1 MSEVRT
7 QGVIGES
14 VPRPDGPDKV
24 RGTFLFGSDLVAPGM
39 LFGKTVRSPHPHA
52 LVRSIDTTRALVLP
66 GVRAV
71 LTAADIPG
79 SNVFSLHK
87 PMDQP
92 VLVAVGSP
100 VMYRGEPVALVAAD
114 HPELARLAAEAVE
127 VDYELLDPL
136 LDPLA
141 ALARGSSLRTLTI
154 RRGDPAATA
163 AVVVEG
169 YYETGQQDQ
178 APLGPEAGLAIPR
191 QGGVDLHVATQ
202 ALHVD
207 LEQVESSLA
216 LPRGAVKLHLA
227 GVGGA
232 FGAREDLSI
241 HIHACLLALRT
252 GCPVK
257 MWYTRD
263 ESFVGHVHR
272 HPSKMWYATGA
283 DRDGSLVF
291 LRATLAFDGG
301 AYASSSGAVVANAAC
316 FGAGP
321 YRVPNV
327 LIWSGAARTNSVPNG
342 AMRGFGAV
350 QTCFA
355 HEAQMDRLAVALGMD
370 PLELRLKN
378 ALRSGDTLVTGQV
391 VSGAA
396 PVEECIR
403 ECSAL
408 PEPGPAT
415 NPLAL
420 PGGAGNIA
428 ESRTVVRGTGFA
440 IGFKNI
446 AYSEGHDDY
455 ATARVRLEMD
465 GDGEPVGLVK
475 TAASEV
481 GQGLVTIV
489 LQIARTELG
498 LARVRLLP
506 TDTEVG
512 DAGSS
517 SASRQTWMTG
527 GAVQRAAALVRDEV
541 LLRAGPPA
549 HSIAGGQVLDSEG
562 QPLAPLGL
570 FLREPIEREFEHH
583 HRQTSG
589 LDPDGQGDA
598 HVSFMFVAHRATVD
612 VDPEAGLA
620 RVVQVAT
627 AQDVGR
633 ALNPLQVHGQVEGGI
648 AQGVGFA
655 MMEEIQ
661 QRDGKIRNAS
671 FTDYLIPT
679 SLDMPGIS
687 ATLIEEPEPDA
698 PYGAKGAGE
707 PPLLSSPAAIAA
719 ALRMATGRTLNR
731 LPMSPDELAG
741 IAETTPPWQIEPG
754 QSPASG
760 KPVGSPPA
768 HSDESGASEES

>member
-1 MSEVRT
+1 
-7 QGVIGES
+7 
-14 VPRPDGPDKV
+14 
-24 RGTFLFGSDLVAPGM
+24 M
-39 LFGKTVRSPHPHA
+39 LFGKTVRSPHAHA
-52 LVRSIDTTRALVLP
+52 LVRSIDPSAALAMP

-71 LTAADIPG
+71 LTASDIPG
-79 SNVFSLHK
+79 TNLFSLHK

-92 VLVAVGSP
+92 VLVAVGSTAR
-100 VMYRGEPVALVAAD
+100 YRGEPVALVAAD
-114 HPELARLAAEAVE
+114 HPEQARLAAAAVV
-127 VDYELLDPL
+127 VDYLELEALTDSM
-136 LDPLA
+136 A
-141 ALARGSSLRTLTI
+141 ALAAGSALRTLTI
-154 RRGDPAATA
+154 RRGDPSATA
-163 AVVVEG
+163 DVVVDG

-191 QGGVDLHVATQ
+191 AGGIDLHVATQ

-207 LEQVESSLA
+207 LEQVEASLA
-216 LPRGAVKLHLA
+216 LPKGAVKLHLA

-252 GCPVK
+252 GKPVK
-257 MWYTRD
+257 MWYTRE

-272 HPSKMWYATGA
+272 HPARMWYSTGA
-283 DRDGSLVF
+283 DRAGNLVF
-291 LRATLAFDGG
+291 VRATLAFDGG

-327 LIWSGAARTNSVPNG
+327 LIWSGAARTNNVPNG

-355 HEAQMDRLAVALGMD
+355 HEGQMDRLAEALGMD
-370 PLELRLKN
+370 PLQLRLRN

-391 VSGAA
+391 VTGAA

-403 ECSAL
+403 ACMAIA
-408 PEPGPAT
+408 EPTAAADV
-415 NPLAL
+415 LQL
-420 PGGAGNIA
+420 PGGTGNIA
-428 ESRTVVRGTGFA
+428 EPGTVVRATAYA

-446 AYSEGHDDY
+446 AYSEGHDDF
-455 ATARVRLEMD
+455 ATARVRLELD
-465 GDGEPVGLVK
+465 TDGEAVGLVK

-489 LQIARTELG
+489 QQIARTELG
-498 LARVRLLP
+498 LERVRLLP
-506 TDTEVG
+506 ADTDVG

-527 GAVQRAAALVRDEV
+527 GAVQRAAALVADEV
-541 LLRAGPPA
+541 LRRAGPPA
-549 HSIAGGQVLDSEG
+549 RSLAGGHVLDAEG
-562 QPLAPLGL
+562 QPLAPISL
-570 FLREPIEREFEHH
+570 FLGEPIEREFENH
-583 HRQTSG
+583 HRPTSG

-620 RVVQVAT
+620 RVVEVAT
-627 AQDVGR
+627 AQDVGK
-633 ALNPLQVHGQVEGGI
+633 ALNPLQVHGQIEGGI

-655 MMEEIQ
+655 LMEEIQ
-661 QRDGKIRNAS
+661 QVDGRITNAS

-679 SLDMPGIS
+679 SLDMPDI
-687 ATLIEEPEPDA
+687 AAVLIEEPEPDA

-707 PPLLSSPAAIAA
+707 PPLISSPAAIVA
-719 ALRMATGRTLNR
+719 ALRRATGRPLNR
-731 LPMSPDELAG
+731 IPVSAGELAG
-741 IAETTPPWQIEPG
+741 IAETVPGWIVDAGEEP
-754 QSPASG
+754 STWRPR
-760 KPVGSPPA
+760 
-768 HSDESGASEES
+768 

>member
-1 MSEVRT
+1 MPERRT
-7 QGVIGES
+7 RGVIGES

-24 RGTFLFGSDLVAPGM
+24 SGSFLFGSDLVAPGM

-52 LVRSIDTTRALVLP
+52 LVRSIDTRRALAMP

-92 VLVAVGSP
+92 VLVATGRAAT
-100 VMYRGEPVALVAAD
+100 YRGEPIALVAAD
-114 HPELARLAAEAVE
+114 HPEQARQAAEALDIE
-127 VDYELLDPL
+127 YEE
-136 LDPLA
+136 LA
-141 ALARGSSLRTLTI
+141 ALTDSMVALASGSSLRTLTI
-154 RRGDPAATA
+154 RRGDPAARA
-163 AVVVEG
+163 AVVVDG

-191 QGGVDLHVATQ
+191 PGGIDLHVATQ

-207 LEQVESSLA
+207 LEQVEASLA
-216 LPRGAVKLHLA
+216 LPKGAVKLHLA

-241 HIHACLLALRT
+241 HIHSCLLALKT
-252 GCPVK
+252 GRPVK

-272 HPSKMWYATGA
+272 HPARMWYSTGA
-283 DRDGSLVF
+283 DTDGTLVF
-291 LRATLAFDGG
+291 VRATLAFDGG

-327 LIWSGAARTNSVPNG
+327 LIWSGAARTNNVPNG

-355 HEAQMDRLAVALGMD
+355 HEGQMDRLAAALGMD
-370 PLELRLKN
+370 PLQLRLKN
-378 ALRSGDTLVTGQV
+378 ALRTGDTLVTGQV
-391 VSGAA
+391 VTGAA

-403 ECSAL
+403 ACAAL
-408 PEPGPAT
+408 AEPSPASH
-415 NPLAL
+415 PLAL
-420 PGGAGNIA
+420 PGGTGNIA
-428 ESRTVVRGTGFA
+428 EAGSVTRGIGFA
-440 IGFKNI
+440 LGFKNI
-446 AYSEGHDDY
+446 AYSEGHDDH
-455 ATARVRLEMD
+455 ATARVRLQRD
-465 GDGEPVGLVK
+465 PDGEAVGLVK

-489 LQIARTELG
+489 EQIARTELG
-498 LARVRLLP
+498 LERVRLEP
-506 TDTEVG
+506 ADTEIG

-527 GAVQRAAALVRDEV
+527 GAVQRAAGLVAEEV
-541 LLRAGPPA
+541 LRRAGPPA
-549 HSIAGGQVLDSEG
+549 HSLAGGQVLDAEG
-562 QPLAPLGL
+562 EPLASIAL
-570 FLREPIEREFEHH
+570 FLDEPIEREFEHH

-589 LDPDGQGDA
+589 LDFDGQGDA
-598 HVSFMFVAHRATVD
+598 HVSFMFVAHRAIVD
-612 VDPEAGLA
+612 VDAEAGLA

-661 QRDGKIRNAS
+661 QVEGRITNAS

-679 SLDMPGIS
+679 TLDMPEIS
-687 ATLIEEPEPDA
+687 AVLVEEPEPGA

-707 PPLLSSPAAIAA
+707 PPLISSPAAIAA
-719 ALRMATGRTLNR
+719 ALRQATGHPLNR
-731 LPMSPDELAG
+731 LPISPDELSG
-741 IAETTPPWQIEPG
+741 IATTEPAWEIEPG
-754 QSPASG
+754 RPPASG
-760 KPVGSPPA
+760 RPR
-768 HSDESGASEES
+768 

>member
-1 MSEVRT
+1 M
-7 QGVIGES
+7 GES

-24 RGTFLFGSDLVAPGM
+24 HGRFLFGSDLVAPGM
-39 LFGKTVRSPHPHA
+39 LFAKTVRSPHPHA
-52 LVRSIDTTRALVLP
+52 LIRSIDTAKALAMP
-66 GVRAV
+66 GVHAV

-79 SNVFSLHK
+79 SNLFSLHK

-92 VLVAVGSP
+92 VLVAVGSA

-114 HPELARLAAEAVE
+114 HPEQARLAAAAVE
-127 VDYELLDPL
+127 VDYEVLRALTDPME
-136 LDPLA
+136 
-141 ALARGSSLRTLTI
+141 ALALNSSLRTLTI
-154 RRGDPAATA
+154 RRGDPATPAD
-163 AVVVEG
+163 VVVDG

-191 QGGVDLHVATQ
+191 PGGIDLHVATQ

-216 LPRGAVKLHLA
+216 LPAGAVKLHLA

-241 HIHACLLALRT
+241 HIHSCLLALRT
-252 GCPVK
+252 GRPVK

-272 HPSKMWYATGA
+272 HPAKMWYSTGA
-283 DRDGSLVF
+283 DRWGNLVF
-291 LRATLAFDGG
+291 VRATLAFDGG

-327 LIWSGAARTNSVPNG
+327 LIWSGAAKTNNVPNG

-355 HEAQMDRLAVALGMD
+355 HESQMDRLAEALGMD

-391 VSGAA
+391 VTGAA

-403 ECSAL
+403 ACVAQG
-408 PEPGPAT
+408 EPPPAT
-415 NPLAL
+415 HSLAL

-428 ESRTVVRGTGFA
+428 EPGTVVRGTGYA
-440 IGFKNI
+440 VGFKNI

-455 ATARVRLEMD
+455 ATARVRLQLD
-465 GDGEPVGLVK
+465 VDGEPVGLVK

-481 GQGLVTIV
+481 GQGLVTIIQ
-489 LQIARTELG
+489 QIARTELG
-498 LARVRLLP
+498 LERVRLLP
-506 TDTEVG
+506 SDTEVG

-527 GAVQRAAALVRDEV
+527 GAVQRAAALVAEEV
-541 LLRAGPPA
+541 LRRAGPPA
-549 HSIAGGQVLDSEG
+549 RGLAGGQVLDAEG
-562 QPLAPLGL
+562 QPLAPIAL
-570 FLREPIEREFEHH
+570 FLGEPVEREFENHH
-583 HRQTSG
+583 CPTSG

-620 RVVQVAT
+620 RVVQIAT

-633 ALNPLQVHGQVEGGI
+633 ALNPLQVHGQIEGGI

-661 QRDGKIRNAS
+661 QRDGAITNAS

-679 SLDMPGIS
+679 SLDMPDIS
-687 ATLIEEPEPDA
+687 AALIEEPEPDA

-707 PPLLSSPAAIAA
+707 PPLISSPAAIAA
-719 ALRMATGRTLNR
+719 ALRQATGRSLNR
-731 LPMSPDELAG
+731 LPISPDELCG
-741 IAETTPPWQIEPG
+741 IAETVPRWSIEAGLAPSAG
-754 QSPASG
+754 RPL
-760 KPVGSPPA
+760 
-768 HSDESGASEES
+768 